1 MVFANYFS
9 FKTTQSDDY
18 DCSRHFIQ
26 LFHMDHVRIYFSI
39 VEPNPTI
46 FWILNLKFH
55 LEFNVDSVYLILSS
69 TSWMYIFKFP
79 HEPTHKLFLHSYN
92 FFFLR
97 SRYYNLF
104 FALITLF
111 ITNIFINNNSMAY
124 LFFFYSKK
132 LHPLKSVFYWFK
144 WVSKTPAVPTI
155 KQPWLASEFFLYNS
169 NDKTSISNELAAQQQ
184 WLALMFPPIYVSLTI
199 KKFQGISA

>member
-18 DCSRHFIQ
+18 KGKEHSICSDGNHLTIFSCISNNNFDCSRHFIQ

-39 VEPNPTI
+39 FEPNPTI
-46 FWILNLKFH
+46 FWILNPKFH

-92 FFFLR
+92 FFFLL

-124 LFFFYSKK
+124 LFFFIRKNLTPWKAYFIGSSEWVKPR
-132 LHPLKSVFYWFK
+132 LYPL
-144 WVSKTPAVPTI
+144 
-155 KQPWLASEFFLYNS
+155 S
-169 NDKTSISNELAAQQQ
+169 NNH
-184 WLALMFPPIYVSLTI
+184 
-199 KKFQGISA
+199 G